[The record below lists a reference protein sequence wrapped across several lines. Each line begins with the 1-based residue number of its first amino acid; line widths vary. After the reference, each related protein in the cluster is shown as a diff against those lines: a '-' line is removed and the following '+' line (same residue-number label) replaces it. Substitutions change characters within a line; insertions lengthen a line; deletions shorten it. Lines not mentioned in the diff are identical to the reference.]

1 MATQP
6 KKIEKNGE
14 NSFGWNILF
23 KTCIISLIILSIKNS
38 ILNFLLVEL
47 KNFGVFQIENFLNSS
62 IHTLL
67 LWRQTTSKEFSPF
80 FSIFFR
86 QGCHL
91 WTQFSQLLMGQIEQ
105 FWCLSDREFHEFFKN
120 GPTFY
125 SSSTQWPSVTIFH
138 KSQFFWGH
146 PVCNFLSFLFKYSL
160 NFNFERKREV

>member
-1 MATQP
+1 MATLP

-62 IHTLL
+62 IQTLL
-67 LWRQTTSKEFSPF
+67 LWSYRQTTSKEFSKF

-86 QGCHL
+86 
-91 WTQFSQLLMGQIEQ
+91 
-105 FWCLSDREFHEFFKN
+105 
-120 GPTFY
+120 
-125 SSSTQWPSVTIFH
+125 
-138 KSQFFWGH
+138 
-146 PVCNFLSFLFKYSL
+146 
-160 NFNFERKREV
+160 